1 MIAVLRALLAGQ
13 ARPLAVG
20 ALLALLVLATG
31 VALLGLSG
39 WFITAAAAAGLAGA
53 GLIFDVFSPAAGV
66 RMLAITRTAAR
77 YGERLASHDAVLR
90 ALAALRVRLIAAQ
103 ARAPWEAL
111 NRLRSAEALNRL
123 GADVEALDGLLLRLI
138 LPLGAAALTL
148 AGTFVAL
155 WLLVGLPLAV
165 LVAGSL
171 AVGGALVYALGARAA
186 RQPSAALE
194 TATQSL
200 RRGIVETLGAREG
213 LAVAGRLQARRA
225 TIEAQDSERQ
235 GLARRLDRIERRAAA
250 ALSLMVAGA
259 VAGALWLGGSLVA
272 TETQTPARVAIALF
286 VALALAETLAPLRRA
301 LAERGRIR
309 EAAGRIAPLLA
320 EAPAAPAPAPAADP
334 VLRLDSV
341 TFARAAVPLLRDI
354 TLTLSPGDRIAIAGP
369 SGSGKST
376 LLHLAAGLIAPTAG
390 RVTLGGA
397 PVVPGAVTLVSQ
409 RSALLQA
416 SIAENLR
423 LAAPEATDA
432 ELWQALDAA
441 QLADVIRA
449 RGGLDARLGP
459 RGAGLS
465 GGEARRLA
473 LARALLRR
481 PAVLLL
487 DEPAAGLDPATARA
501 TLQGL
506 AAALPGAAMLIA
518 AHRAEELAFASRV
531 LNLTPE
537 GKLDA
542 TNATDSTIMP

>member
-13 ARPLAVG
+13 ARPLALG

-272 TETQTPARVAIALF
+272 TETQTPARVALALF

-309 EAAGRIAPLLA
+309 EATSRIAPLLA

-376 LLHLAAGLIAPTAG
+376 LLHLAAGLIAPSAG

-501 TLQGL
+501 TLHGL

>member
-1 MIAVLRALLAGQ
+1 MITVLRALLAGQ
-13 ARPLAVG
+13 VRPLAVG

-90 ALAALRVRLIAAQ
+90 ALAALRVRLIATQ

-148 AGTFVAL
+148 AGTFAAL

-165 LVAGSL
+165 LVAGGLSI
-171 AVGGALVYALGARAA
+171 GGVLVYALGARAA
-186 RQPSAALE
+186 RRPSAALE

-225 TIEAQDSERQ
+225 TIEARDAERQ
-235 GLARRLDRIERRAAA
+235 SLARRLDRIERRAAA

-259 VAGALWLGGSLVA
+259 VAVALWLGGSLVA
-272 TETQTPARVAIALF
+272 TEALTPARAALALF
-286 VALALAETLAPLRRA
+286 VALALAETLVPLRRA

-309 EAAGRIAPLLA
+309 EAASRIAPLLV
-320 EAPAAPAPAPAADP
+320 EAPVAPMPAPGTDPA
-334 VLRLDSV
+334 LRLDSV
-341 TFARAAVPLLRDI
+341 TFARAATPLLRDV

-432 ELWQALDAA
+432 ELWQALEAA
-441 QLADVIRA
+441 QLAGVIRA
-449 RGGLDARLGP
+449 KGGLDAQLGP

-518 AHRAEELAFASRV
+518 AHRTEELAFAGRV
-531 LNLTPE
+531 LKLTAE
-537 GKLDA
+537 GRLDA
-542 TNATDSTIMP
+542 TNATDSTILP

>member
-1 MIAVLRALLAGQ
+1 VIAVLRALLAGQ
-13 ARPLAVG
+13 ARPLALG

-272 TETQTPARVAIALF
+272 TETQTPARVALALF

-309 EAAGRIAPLLA
+309 EATSRIAPLLA

-376 LLHLAAGLIAPTAG
+376 LLHLAAGLIAPSAG

-501 TLQGL
+501 TLHGL

>member
-53 GLIFDVFSPAAGV
+53 GLVFDVFSPAAGV

-171 AVGGALVYALGARAA
+171 AVGGALVYTLGARAA

-272 TETQTPARVAIALF
+272 TETQTPARVALALF

-309 EAAGRIAPLLA
+309 EAASRIAPLLA

>member
-13 ARPLAVG
+13 ARPLALG

-272 TETQTPARVAIALF
+272 TETQTPARVALALF

-309 EAAGRIAPLLA
+309 EATSRIAPLLA

-376 LLHLAAGLIAPTAG
+376 LLHLAAGLIAPSAG

-432 ELWQALDAA
+432 ELWQALDAV
-441 QLADVIRA
+441 QLAGVIRA
-449 RGGLDARLGP
+449 KGGLDARLGP

-473 LARALLRR
+473 LARAQLRR

-506 AAALPGAAMLIA
+506 AAALPRASMLIA